1 MKKNIAIF
9 VSGNGTNFEK
19 IVDYLRKC
27 NRSFNCFLFCN
38 NKNSR
43 ALKISDKLNIK
54 NIVFNKEELKND
66 MVFSVL
72 KKHKIDFIVLSG
84 FLLLVPEK
92 IISFYKEKIINIHPA
107 LLPDFGGRG
116 MFGLNVHEAVI
127 NSKNTKSGI
136 TIHYVNKH
144 YDKGKIIFQK
154 ECVVEKKETPSSLEK
169 KIRSLEHYFY
179 PKIIDEILFKKKQI
193 IMYTDGSS
201 LGNPGKGG
209 LGVVLLYG
217 KHRKEISEGYRL
229 TTNNR
234 MELLAVIKGLENLK
248 NKNSNVTVYS
258 DSTYVVKAVNDGW
271 VFNWEKNNFKKKKNS
286 DLWMVFLKLYR
297 KHKLNF
303 VWIKGHANITENE
316 RCDFLAVQAAEKEVL
331 LVDSMYEKENPSSLF

>member
-1 MKKNIAIF
+1 MKKNIAVF

-19 IVDYLRKC
+19 IVDYLREC
-27 NRSFNCFLFCN
+27 NRGFNCFLFCN
-38 NKNSR
+38 NKNSK
-43 ALKISDKLNIK
+43 ALKIGKKLNIK

-66 MVFSVL
+66 VVFSVL

-84 FLLLVPEK
+84 FLLLIPEK

-107 LLPDFGGRG
+107 LLPKFGGKG
-116 MFGLNVHEAVI
+116 MFGVNVHKAVI
-127 NSKNTKSGI
+127 NAKSKKSGI

-144 YDKGKIIFQK
+144 YDRGKIIFQK
-154 ECVVEKKETPSSLEK
+154 ECIVEKKETFSSLEK
-169 KIRSLEHYFY
+169 KIRYLEHYFY

-234 MELLAVIKGLENLK
+234 MELLAVIRGLESLK
-248 NKNSNVTVYS
+248 HKNYNVTIYS
-258 DSTYVVKAVNDGW
+258 DSTYVVKAVNEGW

-286 DLWMVFLKLYR
+286 DLWKIFLKLYR
-297 KHKLNF
+297 NHKLDF
-303 VWIKGHANITENE
+303 IWIKGLI
-316 RCDFLAVQAAEKEVL
+316 D
-331 LVDSMYEKENPSSLF
+331 LVMGLPMTK